1 LIFAKKSIDISCST
15 GLTLLHTHNDHYLFI
30 LKRAPPLEIKTLN
43 VIFLTAKI
51 AVKQETIAKELIK
64 TSQSSHPLKQRGDL
78 MSLATMNF

>member
-1 LIFAKKSIDISCST
+1 MTIKAFFK
-15 GLTLLHTHNDHYLFI
+15 N
-30 LKRAPPLEIKTLN
+30 RAPPLEIKTLD

-78 MSLATMNF
+78 MSLATMNFRSKHQSRKRKQADI